1 MKIRLSMCLFIVG
14 CAASPP
20 VAKTAA
26 RDSKGARCLADAA
39 ADYAPPPNA
48 PARIEV
54 SHILVRHVELADARG
69 ATRSKEAACLRAL
82 SALDALRES
91 KMDWKEAVATFS
103 DSPEDSL
110 GRVAFDEL
118 NPRFAGAAFA
128 LDVDELSYVVE
139 TDRGFHVILR
149 NR

>member
-1 MKIRLSMCLFIVG
+1 MKTHLFALLFIVG
-14 CAASPP
+14 CGTAAP
-20 VAKTAA
+20 AKTAGQ
-26 RDSKGARCLADAA
+26 DSKGAQCLADAA
-39 ADYAPPPNA
+39 AEYSPPPDA

-54 SHILVRHVELADARG
+54 SHILVRHVDLTDAKG

-82 SALDALRES
+82 SALQALRES
-91 KMDWKEAVATFS
+91 KTDWKEAVATFS

-118 NPRFAGAAFA
+118 NPRFASAAFA

-139 TDRGFHVILR
+139 TDRGFHIILR

>member
-1 MKIRLSMCLFIVG
+1 MKTRLFACLFLVG
-14 CAASPP
+14 CGTAAP
-20 VAKTAA
+20 AKTAVK
-26 RDSKGARCLADAA
+26 DSKGAQCLADAA
-39 ADYAPPPNA
+39 ADYSPPSNA

-54 SHILVRHVELADARG
+54 SHILVRHIDLTDPKG
-69 ATRSKEAACLRAL
+69 ATRNKEAACLRAL
-82 SALDALRES
+82 SALEALQES
-91 KMDWKEAVATFS
+91 KMDWNEAVTTFS
-103 DSPEDSL
+103 DSSDDSL

-139 TDRGFHVILR
+139 TDRGFHLILR